1 LARRIKYIEKCNK
14 KVAKMNCPTVHFGH
28 SFISIQEY
36 KLMSPTTAMYVAQGI
51 HGIAYGMILFLVASG
66 LTLIFGMMGILNLAH
81 AAFFML
87 SAYFCYQ
94 VLVMTESFWLA
105 LLIAPIA
112 TGLIGVLLERFLLR
126 RVHAF
131 GHIGEL
137 ILTVG
142 VSLVILEGVKVF
154 WGTESLPVNVPTILG
169 GLISVAGLEYPI
181 YRLFI
186 IGLALLVLG
195 IMAVILY
202 KTRLGM
208 VVRAAVS
215 DADMVNA
222 LGINVPLVFMFV
234 FGTGTWLAGVA
245 GVAIAPILTVFPGL
259 GDQVGLDAF
268 MVVVVGGFGSL
279 GGAFLVSIIFG
290 LLSSYGVQFVSQ
302 LAPVLMFIFM
312 AIVLVIKPM
321 GLFGERE

>member
-1 LARRIKYIEKCNK
+1 
-14 KVAKMNCPTVHFGH
+14 MD
-28 SFISIQEY
+28 
-36 KLMSPTTAMYVAQGI
+36 PTTAMYVAQGI
-51 HGIAYGMILFLVASG
+51 HGLAYGMVLFLVASG
-66 LTLIFGMMGILNLAH
+66 LTLIFGMMGILNIAH

-94 VLVMTESFWLA
+94 VLAWTGNFWLA

-112 TGLIGVLLERFLLR
+112 AGFVGVLLERFFLR
-126 RVHAF
+126 KVHAF

-142 VSLVILEGVKVF
+142 VMLVIMEGVKVF
-154 WGTESLPVNVPTILG
+154 WGTESLFVTRPQFLDKLVKME
-169 GLISVAGLEYPI
+169 GLEYPA

-186 IGLALLVLG
+186 IGLTLVILG
-195 IMAVILY
+195 IMALLLY

-234 FGTGTWLAGVA
+234 FGVGTWLAGIA

-259 GDQVGLDAF
+259 ADQMGLDAF
-268 MVVVVGGFGSL
+268 IVVVVGGFGSL
-279 GGAFLVSIIFG
+279 KGAFIVAIICG
-290 LLSSYGVQFVSQ
+290 LLCSYGVQFVSQ

-312 AIVLVIKPM
+312 AIVLGFKPL

>member
-1 LARRIKYIEKCNK
+1 
-14 KVAKMNCPTVHFGH
+14 MD
-28 SFISIQEY
+28 
-36 KLMSPTTAMYVAQGI
+36 PTTAMYVAQGI
-51 HGIAYGMILFLVASG
+51 HGLAYGMVLFLVASG
-66 LTLIFGMMGILNLAH
+66 LTLIFGMMGILNIAH

-94 VLVMTESFWLA
+94 VMVWTGNFWVGLLV
-105 LLIAPIA
+105 APIA
-112 TGLIGVLLERFLLR
+112 TAIFGVLVERFLLR
-126 RVHAF
+126 KVHAF

-142 VSLVILEGVKVF
+142 VMLVIMESVKIF
-154 WGTESLPVNVPTILG
+154 WGTESLFVTRPQFLDKLLNMG
-169 GLISVAGLEYPI
+169 GLEYPA

-186 IGLALLVLG
+186 IVLTLLVLG
-195 IMAVILY
+195 FLALILY

-234 FGTGTWLAGVA
+234 FGVGTWLAGVA

-259 GDQVGLDAF
+259 ADQMGLDAF
-268 MVVVVGGFGSL
+268 IVVVVGGFGSL
-279 GGAFLVSIIFG
+279 KGAFIVAIICG

-312 AIVLVIKPM
+312 AVVLGFRPM